1 MQPATDVR
9 QTDGTQHARRSR
21 DSRHATAFDS
31 CGPRRSG
38 WAGQSR
44 RRYARVLQG
53 TPGYCRVLQGT
64 AGVLQADL
72 DGQGGWVNPDV
83 RKVARRKPERAQHN
97 RVDGSNRTILKPTNG
112 RWPLLEATESRPA
125 ARGIG
130 TAGCEVSTLD
140 SRQIGATVGNSV
152 RTAVRR
158 GASRRI
164 VCA

>member
-1 MQPATDVR
+1 MQPLSTV
-9 QTDGTQHARRSR
+9 
-21 DSRHATAFDS
+21 
-31 CGPRRSG
+31 
-38 WAGQSR
+38 
-44 RRYARVLQG
+44 
-53 TPGYCRVLQGT
+53 
-64 AGVLQADL
+64 ADL
-72 DGQGGWVNPDV
+72 DGQVGRVNPDV

-97 RVDGSNRTILKPTNG
+97 RVDYRVQPDNPQTNE

-158 GASRRI
+158 GASRQI